1 MHTHTCGKSTFLS
14 LIKDWW
20 LQALSN
26 LLRLCFCTVGHF
38 RMQDLGRVY
47 CKTLVHGI
55 LEIRTWKISSIKS
68 IQMQIQALSA
78 ALHHTLLLA
87 AVQLSEQAQQQAS
100 NSMYLLSSKELGIYI
115 CKCLQD
121 QDPTYCMEFGLAFC
135 FPLGFDLLFLNTT
148 VIDAF

>member
-1 MHTHTCGKSTFLS
+1 MHTQTCGKSTFFT

-87 AVQLSEQAQQQAS
+87 AVQLSEQAQQQAN
-100 NSMYLLSSKELGIYI
+100 NSMYLLSSKELGIY
-115 CKCLQD
+115 
-121 QDPTYCMEFGLAFC
+121 M
-135 FPLGFDLLFLNTT
+135 
-148 VIDAF
+148 